1 MTDTAIARAPHTFLT
16 PRVFAVCQAAWWLLA
31 SFVMARD
38 WLLVGPQALGLTPTW
53 LILTAQSIILWGL
66 FTPFFLEAAR
76 RLEFE
81 RGRRLFAVAV
91 HIALAALATLV
102 DVAVDMG
109 MNLIH
114 HLDEDSFLKQ
124 LYAQVFI
131 NTFSYVA
138 VTGLGYAVTY
148 HRKLAESRLDAAE
161 LSRELAQT
169 RLDVLART
177 LQPHFLFNALNTVA
191 ALVRLNE
198 NKNALTATVALG
210 DLLRVV
216 LATSGE
222 ARVSLAREL
231 EFLERYVAI
240 ERLRFES
247 RLEVR
252 TEIGADAGEL
262 LVPALILQPL
272 VENAVRH
279 GVEVS
284 GRGSVLIHAD
294 CSADQLTMAVK
305 VESAPT
311 GGDPRVAG
319 LGIGLDVTR
328 RRLNYLYGAG
338 RFTLDLLVGCGHS
351 SVTLRI
357 PREEIGHVGPYS
369 DSRRG

>member
-1 MTDTAIARAPHTFLT
+1 MDTPAAARASHTFLT
-16 PRVFAVCQAAWWLLA
+16 PRVFAVCQAAWWMVA
-31 SFVMARD
+31 FFVMARD
-38 WLLVGPQALGLTPTW
+38 WLLVGPHALGLTPTW
-53 LILTAQSIILWGL
+53 LILTAQSIVLWGL
-66 FTPFFLEAAR
+66 MSPFFLEAAR
-76 RLEFE
+76 RLDFE
-81 RGRRLFAVAV
+81 RGRRLFAVTM
-91 HIALAALATLV
+91 HIAFAVLATLI

-114 HLDEDSFLKQ
+114 HLDEDSFTKQ

-138 VTGLGYAVTY
+138 IAGLGYAVTY
-148 HRKLAESRLDAAE
+148 YRRLADSRVNAAE

-198 NKNALTATVALG
+198 NRNALTATVALG

-216 LATSGE
+216 LETRGE
-222 ARVSLAREL
+222 ARVPLAREL
-231 EFLERYVAI
+231 DFLERYVAI
-240 ERLRFES
+240 EKLRFED

-252 TEIGADAGEL
+252 IEIGPDAGKL

-272 VENAVRH
+272 VENAIRH

-284 GRGSVLIHAD
+284 GRGRVLIEAD
-294 CSADQLTMAVK
+294 CAGDVLAMGVK

-328 RRLNYLYGAG
+328 RRLTYLYGEG

-351 SVTLRI
+351 AVTLRI
-357 PREEIGHVGPYS
+357 PSEEMEHGGANP
-369 DSRRG
+369 DSHRR